1 MSNTYTDIRM
11 NLTQVCNWL
20 TERGYGDVASIISD
34 KFTTHTWTV
43 DGMIRK
49 DVVEEIFERVYGTID
64 MFRAMECDVVTYMNE
79 VEYNYVD

>member
-11 NLTQVCNWL
+11 DLTQVCNWL
-20 TERGYGDVASIISD
+20 IEQNYGDVASIISD
-34 KFTTHTWTV
+34 KFSKHTWTV